1 MNATISDRGAVMA
14 NFINADRETDYL
26 FPPSMQDW
34 LPEDHL
40 ARFVA
45 EVVDQ
50 LDLSELTSQ
59 YAGRGS
65 QAHHPA
71 VLLSLLIYGYATG
84 VFSSR
89 KIERAT
95 HDSIAFRYLAANTHP
110 DHDTIAAFRRRFLPQ
125 LENLFVQVLLLAREM
140 KLMKL
145 GRIAL
150 DGTKM
155 KANASKHKALSYGHA
170 KKIEAQLK
178 AEVSALTAQAEA
190 ADQAPVIEG
199 MDVPAEISR
208 REARLAALAEAKRKI
223 EERAQERFE
232 REQAEYQQKQAER
245 QAQRDAGKKPRGRE
259 PEPPLPGPRDTDQ
272 VNLTDE
278 QSRIMPV
285 SGGGFE
291 QCYNAQAGVD
301 TETMLVVST
310 HITQAANDKREVA
323 PALSKLCALPE
334 ALGTATDLLAD
345 TGYFSK
351 ANVQACIDSN
361 IQPSLATARDKHHLS
376 VFDRFATDTPAPD
389 TEDPVALMKH
399 QLTTQ
404 SGRALYALRKQ
415 TVEPVFGIIKHVMG
429 LRQFS
434 LRGVDNVA
442 GEWTLANLAWNVK
455 RMNVLR
461 LAV

>member
-1 MNATISDRGAVMA
+1 MG
-14 NFINADRETDYL
+14 NFINADRDTDYL

-40 ARFVA
+40 ARFVV

-50 LDLSELTSQ
+50 FDLSELTRQ

-71 VLLSLLIYGYATG
+71 ILLSLLIYGYATG

-125 LENLFVQVLLLAREM
+125 LEALFVQVLLLAREM
-140 KLMKL
+140 KLLTL

-150 DGTKM
+150 DGTKV
-155 KANASKHKALSYGHA
+155 KANASKHKALSYKHA
-170 KKIEAQLK
+170 RKIEAQLR

-190 ADQAPVIEG
+190 ADQAPVMEG
-199 MDVPAEISR
+199 MDVPAEIAR
-208 REARLAALAEAKRKI
+208 REARLKALAQAKATIEA
-223 EERAQERFE
+223 RAQERFE
-232 REQAEYQQKQAER
+232 REQADYQHKQAKR
-245 QAQRDAGKKPRGRE
+245 QAQRDSGKKPRGRE
-259 PEPPLPGPRDTDQ
+259 PELPLPGPRESDQ
-272 VNLTDE
+272 VNLTDAE
-278 QSRIMPV
+278 SRIMPV
-285 SGGGFE
+285 SGGSFE

-301 TETMLVVST
+301 TETMLVVSA
-310 HITQAANDKREVA
+310 HISQATNDKQEIA
-323 PALSKLCALPE
+323 PALRRLCALPE

-345 TGYFSK
+345 TGYFSN
-351 ANVQACIDSN
+351 ANVQACMGSN
-361 IQPSLATARDKHHLS
+361 IQPSLAVARDQHHLS
-376 VFDRFATDTPAPD
+376 VFERFAPDAPVPMTD
-389 TEDPVALMKH
+389 DPVALMKH
-399 QLTTQ
+399 QLATQ
-404 SGRALYALRKQ
+404 AGRALYALRKQ
-415 TVEPVFGIIKHVMG
+415 TVEPVFGIMKQVMG

-434 LRGVDNVA
+434 LRGMDNVTS
-442 GEWTLANLAWNVK
+442 EWTLAALAWNVK

-461 LAV
+461 MAA

>member
-1 MNATISDRGAVMA
+1 MG
-14 NFINADRETDYL
+14 NFINADRDTDYL

-34 LPEDHL
+34 LPENHL
-40 ARFVA
+40 ARFVV

-50 LDLSELTSQ
+50 LDLSELTRQ

-71 VLLSLLIYGYATG
+71 VLLGLLIYGYATG

-125 LENLFVQVLLLAREM
+125 FEALFVQVLLLAREM
-140 KLMKL
+140 KLLKL

-150 DGTKM
+150 DGTKV
-155 KANASKHKALSYGHA
+155 KANASKHKALSYAHA

-178 AEVSALTAQAEA
+178 VEVTALIAQAEA
-190 ADQAPVIEG
+190 ADQSPVVEG
-199 MDVPAEISR
+199 MDVPAEIAR
-208 REARLAALAEAKRKI
+208 RETRLEALAEAKRKI
-223 EERAQERFE
+223 EARAQERFE
-232 REQAEYQQKQAER
+232 REQAEYQQKQAKR
-245 QAQRDAGKKPRGRE
+245 QAQRDTGKKPRGRE
-259 PEPPLPGPRDTDQ
+259 PKTPLPGPRDKDQ

-278 QSRIMPV
+278 ESRIMPV

-291 QCYNAQAGVD
+291 QCYNAQASVD
-301 TETMLVVST
+301 TDTMLVVST
-310 HITQAANDKREVA
+310 HVTQATNDKQQIE
-323 PALSKLCALPE
+323 PSLTKLSTLPE
-334 ALGTATDLLAD
+334 ELGKVTDLLAD
-345 TGYFSK
+345 TGYFSSDNVK
-351 ANVQACIDSN
+351 ACAEEN
-361 IQPSLATARDKHHLS
+361 IQPLLAVARDHHHPS
-376 VFDRFATDTPAPD
+376 VFDRFAPDAPAPKTD
-389 TEDPVALMKH
+389 DQVTLMKH

-434 LRGVDNVA
+434 MRGLDKVA
-442 GEWTLANLAWNVK
+442 GEWTLATLAWNVK

-461 LAV
+461 VAY